1 MNATQLQGFCNT
13 FASGNNAGPA
23 GGNNT
28 IKCGFDK
35 MKRSFKIEVDCAN
48 CANLIEDAVKK
59 VKGVEEVTVSFMT
72 QKMKIGFEA
81 GSDPESVLEEVRRT
95 ARKIEPDF
103 SII

>member
-1 MNATQLQGFCNT
+1 
-13 FASGNNAGPA
+13 
-23 GGNNT
+23 
-28 IKCGFDK
+28 

-72 QKMKIGFEA
+72 QKMIIGFEA